1 MERIFPE
8 LTAECERTAIMYC
21 SGLEKKEIAD
31 IKCRATSTIVDQ
43 LRTAYEKLGIRNGR
57 QLAIILAERLS
68 GLHITFDFS
77 STTRTVIAGCLLVLL
92 IVNHNMDMRRQRL
105 RSSRSNN
112 NIELICRVKTI
123 SRGRNILLTA

>member
-8 LTAECERTAIMYC
+8 LTTECERTAIMYC

-31 IKCRATSTIVDQ
+31 IKCRSTNTIVNQ

-77 STTRTVIAGCLLVLL
+77 SATRTVIAGCLLILL
-92 IVNHNMDMRRQRL
+92 TVDHNMDMRRQRL
-105 RSSRSNN
+105 RSLKSNN
-112 NIELICRVKTI
+112 NIELICRIKTR
-123 SRGRNILLTA
+123 SRGRKILLTA